1 MVFVFWKRGLAPEN
15 HVEEVFNLLFRGLI
29 GFFVHFD
36 FDLWGF
42 HRFCDKLGNLGL
54 QVCNRAS
61 YKVVCIVAELDY
73 VLGVIGIATIC
84 LIL

>member
-1 MVFVFWKRGLAPEN
+1 MVFVFWKRGSTLEN
-15 HVEEVFNLLFRGLI
+15 HVEKVFYLLFCCFI
-29 GFFVHFD
+29 GFFIHFD

-42 HRFCDKLGNLGL
+42 HRFCDKLGDLGL

-73 VLGVIGIATIC
+73 VLGVIGIAAIC